1 MKTGRNAPCP
11 CGSGKKYKKC
21 CLNNDQQTERMHS
34 DHNGFIQPP
43 PRETS
48 HKIPLEA
55 SGIRIRPYMLAK
67 MCDPKEKH
75 VPEIF
80 LHRPELK
87 ERNMISVSQI
97 RSLSTEQLI
106 EKLLEKG
113 VRYDQEQ
120 FLAMCEK
127 ENSAWDVAEM
137 LWPKQLKSLEKNVS
151 DVAGLAACLL
161 WQRLYDEKKLTK
173 VSIEMLDD
181 WIE

>member
-1 MKTGRNAPCP
+1 MMKIGRNAPCP
-11 CGSGKKYKKC
+11 CGSGKKYKKS
-21 CLNNDQQTERMHS
+21 CLSNDQQTERMHS

-43 PRETS
+43 PQETS

-75 VPEIF
+75 VQEIF

-87 ERNMISVSQI
+87 ERNIISVSQM
-97 RSLSTEQLI
+97 RSLSTEQLT

-151 DVAGLAACLL
+151 DVAGLAASNSQLT
-161 WQRLYDEKKLTK
+161 QRKLI
-173 VSIEMLDD
+173 SG
-181 WIE
+181 

>member
-1 MKTGRNAPCP
+1 MKIGRNAPCS

-48 HKIPLEA
+48 HKIPQEA
-55 SGIRIRPYMLAK
+55 SGIRNRPYMLAK
-67 MCDPKEKH
+67 MCDPKEKY
-75 VPEIF
+75 VQEIF
-80 LHRPELK
+80 LHHPELK

-106 EKLLEKG
+106 EKLSEKG

-151 DVAGLAACLL
+151 DVAGLAACLSPV
-161 WQRLYDEKKLTK
+161 WPHACYGKDYMMRKN
-173 VSIEMLDD
+173 
-181 WIE
+181 